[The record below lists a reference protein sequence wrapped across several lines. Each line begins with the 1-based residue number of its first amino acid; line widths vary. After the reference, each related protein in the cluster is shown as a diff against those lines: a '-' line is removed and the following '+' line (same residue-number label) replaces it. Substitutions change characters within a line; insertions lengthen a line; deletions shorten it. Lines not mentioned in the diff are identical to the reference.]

1 MNRCG
6 SDEEQYLDI
15 VPATQAIARSP
26 LVLTR
31 LTMARAGANPFHTFS
46 KDPPSPGEVLVTK
59 NFRTKSVE
67 LTEDL
72 FQFL

>member
-31 LTMARAGANPFHTFS
+31 LTMARAGNSFQKFF

-67 LTEDL
+67 TEDL